1 MSTIKVPQYHHH
13 HHHHHYH
20 SFEHGVYV
28 PPALPYQ
35 SNWKSLFFELYAL
48 RNLGSKVDINDHNN
62 NLQTSSTSERF
73 KISVYAR
80 FKPQSKISNDETND
94 TDDDKENDEREV
106 TLPLHQ
112 RLAMIKMSHN
122 LNSNKDAL
130 KVLAY
135 EGGWFQ
141 KKWTSI
147 EEDRKQND
155 NNKKNDDN
163 NIEQLQMNFSKM
175 QKSVPLM
182 CNKENTDSRVVA
194 KVQSVD
200 TGTGR
205 VVMIA
210 PDVGLR
216 EFNFDSV
223 LNDRSNQNHVYE
235 TVCRRLVTDFIN
247 GFNATILAYGQ
258 TGSGKSYTMFGPDA
272 DAIFGTDLLQR
283 GIIPRTCQEVLE
295 GMVNRK
301 KHCRIEG
308 NLAVSYVEVYGD
320 TVSDLLKTGARVGH
334 NKASSQRFVLSGAAE
349 KSVNSMADVSNALEL
364 GESQKR
370 RAATA
375 MNDRSTRAHSIFIL
389 TLRQECEKTGASRT
403 SKLFLADLGGSE
415 QVKKSKVEAG
425 ESRVKD
431 EFSTGF
437 QMHDRMREAVYINL
451 GLLALKKVI
460 EALNNRA
467 SYVPFQDSKLTML
480 LSQGLGGD
488 CKTSVIVCNS
498 MDSKN
503 AVETMATMRF
513 GERYSYFY
521 HNYHNHHNHHH
532 NHH

>member
-1 MSTIKVPQYHHH
+1 M
-13 HHHHHYH
+13 
-20 SFEHGVYV
+20 
-28 PPALPYQ
+28 PPSLPYQ
-35 SNWKSLFFELYAL
+35 SNWKTLFFELYAL
-48 RNLGSKVDINDHNN
+48 RKLWSKVDINDDNN
-62 NLQTSSTSERF
+62 DLQTSSTSERF

-80 FKPQSKISNDETND
+80 FKPISKIFTNETDD
-94 TDDDKENDEREV
+94 TDNDKENDEKEI

-112 RLAMIKMSHN
+112 RLAMIKMSHK

-147 EEDRKQND
+147 EEDRKQKD

-163 NIEQLQMNFSKM
+163 NIEQLQMAFSKM

-182 CNKENTDSRVVA
+182 CNKENTEKEKFVA

-200 TGTGR
+200 SGTGR

-235 TVCRRLVTDFIN
+235 TVCRKLVMDFIN

-272 DAIFGTDLLQR
+272 DAIFGADLGQR
-283 GIIPRTCQEVLE
+283 GVIPRTCQEVLD
-295 GMVNRK
+295 GIVHRK
-301 KHCRIEG
+301 KHCGIEG

-349 KSVNSMADVSNALEL
+349 KFVTSMADVSNALEL

-425 ESRVKD
+425 ESRVK
-431 EFSTGF
+431 ESFSAGF

-513 GERYSYFY
+513 GERYYY
-521 HNYHNHHNHHH
+521 IYHNHPNNYNNHH
-532 NHH
+532 